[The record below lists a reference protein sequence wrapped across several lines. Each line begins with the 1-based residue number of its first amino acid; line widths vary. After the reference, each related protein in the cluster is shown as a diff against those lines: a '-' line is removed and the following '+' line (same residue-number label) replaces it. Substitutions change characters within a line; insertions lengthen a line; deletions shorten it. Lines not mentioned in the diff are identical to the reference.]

1 MIVDSG
7 TAYSGRASAS
17 ERVQS
22 KVLRLAPNR
31 RTVAAG
37 IFVFLGYFLG
47 ARIGFA
53 LTFQPHPVSVM
64 WPPNALLVGV
74 LLLTPPRIWWFL
86 LLCALP
92 AHLLVELQS
101 RVPFPMVLCWFLS
114 NTTEALIGAVC
125 IRLIAGPSASFGQ
138 MRGMTALFLGAGLVA
153 PALSSFLDAAF
164 VSLNHFG
171 HQGYWE
177 VWRMRL
183 CSNIFAELTL
193 VPAIVSWSAF
203 RLTPPGFT
211 RLRFF
216 AEGTVV
222 FLGLLAVSLLIFFC
236 ANAGPTTS
244 PALLY

>member
-7 TAYSGRASAS
+7 TAYSGRARAS
-17 ERVQS
+17 DIVGS
-22 KVLRLAPNR
+22 KVSRPGSIG
-31 RTVAAG
+31 RTLAAG
-37 IFVFLGYFLG
+37 ICILAGYFLG

-53 LTFQPHPVSVM
+53 LNFQPHPVSVM
-64 WPPNALLVGV
+64 WPPNALLLAV

-92 AHLLVELQS
+92 AHLLVELRS
-101 RVPFPMVLCWFLS
+101 LVPFPMVLCWFLS
-114 NTTEALIGAVC
+114 NSAEALIGAVS
-125 IRLIAGPSASFGQ
+125 IRMIAGSSLSFGR
-138 MRGMTALFLGAGLVA
+138 MRGMTALFLGAGLIA

-193 VPAIVSWSAF
+193 VPAVVSWSAF
-203 RLTPPGFT
+203 RLIPPGFT
-211 RLRFF
+211 PMRFVV
-216 AEGTVV
+216 EGAVV
-222 FLGLLAVSLLIFFC
+222 FLGLLAVSL
-236 ANAGPTTS
+236 
-244 PALLY
+244 